1 MAKIALIGI
10 EKSAADQLANALD
23 RDFHHIE
30 SKPETTKPSDFTG
43 FDMVFA
49 GGDGKKYL
57 SLLQDLRRSRP
68 AMPFV
73 VVTRLPDT
81 SEWLDALEAG
91 ATDYCS
97 APFEPRQMKWLVQSA
112 LFSHTRAAVAA

>member
-10 EKSAADQLANALD
+10 ETSSANQLANALD
-23 RDFHHIE
+23 RGFHQIE
-30 SKPETTKPSDFTG
+30 SKPETTQPSDCS
-43 FDMVFA
+43 DYDIVFA

-57 SLLQDLRRSRP
+57 PLLQDLRQSQP
-68 AMPFV
+68 ALPFV
-73 VVTRLPDT
+73 VVTRIPNT

-97 APFEPRQMKWLVQSA
+97 APFEPRQMRWLVQSA
-112 LFSHTRAAVAA
+112 LSTHSHAAAA